1 MGIED
6 GKMRLCIYLQS
17 TDRYKGGALYHAI
30 VDRAKKLEIESV
42 SVTQGV
48 VGYGGS
54 GKLHSKRNW
63 CLINEVPVLIEA
75 IDKEVRLQKLLNY
88 FDDML
93 KDGMVTVEM
102 IEVAHLPKKLH
113 SKIPSY
119 RLFYEKM
126 KNLFGYLGIRIYII
140 YPRKLLT
147 ERVR

>member
-1 MGIED
+1 MRIED

-30 VDRAKKLEIESV
+30 VDQAKKLEIESV

-48 VGYGGS
+48 VGYGAS

-63 CLINEVPVLIEA
+63 YLINEVPVLIEA

-113 SKIPSY
+113 SKISNY
-119 RLFYEKM
+119 HSFYQKM
-126 KNLFGYLGIRIYII
+126 KNLIGYLGIRIYII